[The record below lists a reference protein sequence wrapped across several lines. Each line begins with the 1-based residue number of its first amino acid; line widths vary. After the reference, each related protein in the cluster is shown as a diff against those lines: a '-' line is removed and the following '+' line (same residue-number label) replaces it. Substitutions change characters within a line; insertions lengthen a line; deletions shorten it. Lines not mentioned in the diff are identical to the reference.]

1 MIAKVGRSSD
11 VCFSLCYGQNPEKGG
26 EVFYLNETAEYATPQ
41 EQAKDWLAMA
51 NPYKTM
57 CYNIVIS
64 ISKEDTKAIRKNIDN
79 LAEVLEFERNVID
92 AFLRELNRRG
102 NNVFDCPFVVAH
114 HGNTDCDHFH
124 ITILTTTVDGR
135 RFEDKFLKKN
145 AYRGAAKI
153 SEEFGLQ
160 AAPKALYWEKQH
172 QEAQARRKSKVEGKT
187 KQEAKQERDEKR
199 KKRGYT
205 RVEKDPNEMHD
216 RRQRY
221 ERAEK
226 RKKQCKFEIET
237 IAKDKSTTSGNFL
250 KRLADKGISLYFDPH
265 EQCLYA
271 EIHDADDD
279 KQRTYSLEHELG
291 VDMSLLERLKVNGN
305 INTPVKERVDKVDT
319 KKYQALKAKVEKE
332 NAAKAKAAKAK
343 SASASRSV
351 GSQKQGRSA
360 QQSLKYGGKGLGGLL
375 NTGASHA
382 GQTQQGNVNPDGS
395 RNSNSDDLDEEWRR
409 NNGYHY

>member
-1 MIAKVGRSSD
+1 MIARVTKSSD

-51 NPYKTM
+51 NRYKTM

-64 ISKEDTKAIRKNIDN
+64 ISKEDTKGIRNNVDN
-79 LAEVLEFERNVID
+79 VAEVLEFERGVID

-124 ITILTTTVDGR
+124 ITILTTTIDGR
-135 RFEDKFLKKN
+135 RFEDRFLKKN

-160 AAPKALYWEKQH
+160 AAPRALYWEKQH
-172 QEAQARRKSKVEGKT
+172 QEAQARRKSRAEGKT
-187 KQEAKQERDEKR
+187 KQETKQERDEKR

-205 RVEKDPNEMHD
+205 RVEKDPNEMQD

-237 IAKDKSTTSGNFL
+237 IAKDKSTTNGNFL
-250 KRLADKGISLYFDPH
+250 KRLADKGISLYFDPY

-271 EIHDADDD
+271 EIHDADND

-291 VDMSLLERLKVNGN
+291 VDMSLLERLKENA
-305 INTPVKERVDKVDT
+305 PVKDRVDKVNT
-319 KKYQALKAKVEKE
+319 KKYQTLKAKVEKE
-332 NAAKAKAAKAK
+332 NAAKAKAVKAK
-343 SASASRSV
+343 SASASKSV
-351 GSQKQGRSA
+351 NGQKQGKSA
-360 QQSLKYGGKGLGGLL
+360 QRSLKSGGKGLGGLL
-375 NTGASHA
+375 NAGGSHG

-395 RNSNSDDLDEEWRR
+395 KSSNSDDLDEEWRR